1 MSAEMEISKI
11 RVARGNSGHPPRGD
25 PLGQPLDDARLA
37 DTRCTDE
44 DGIRLALLRK
54 NSRHAQNLVLPSD
67 DRLQL
72 AAPRQL
78 GDVSPEK
85 TRAPISAAA
94 FFSARPVSA
103 LSPANHQVCGGHK
116 PRVHHIAPER
126 TG

>member
-78 GDVSPEK
+78 GDVSREK

-94 FFSARPVSA
+94 SWPAHTRNRGATAGRSPFPFSA
-103 LSPANHQVCGGHK
+103 GHGNEG
-116 PRVHHIAPER
+116 R
-126 TG
+126 